1 MKDWEGI
8 EGEGGRLLTSE
19 TYSRRDMEV
28 EARNNRLFTKIFTLT
43 QILGVTTLLLIII
56 WLSLFRNGFAWTSNP
71 KLEFNWHPLFMVLGL
86 VFLYANDY
94 FLLVIGALV
103 YRAFRGE
110 MKKKL
115 KIIHASF
122 HFFAL
127 IFAVIGLQAVFDSHN
142 LNVDG
147 NGNPSPTPNLY
158 SLHSWMGLTVVI
170 LLRVPVIRK
179 FWLYKIKIGVRYVE
193 HFCKWL
199 VGLLTFLFP
208 GMRPAIRTFYM
219 PVHQYFGISI
229 FVGAVATALMGLNE
243 KAFFAIKDYSLKS
256 PEGILVNMIGFCLIV
271 FAGLVVYLT
280 ANSSFKRRATE
291 DEVLLTDT
299 VLE

>member
-56 WLSLFRNGFAWTSNP
+56 WLSLFRNGFAWNSNP

-86 VFLYANDY
+86 VFLYAN
-94 FLLVIGALV
+94 GALV

-170 LLRVPVIRK
+170 L
-179 FWLYKIKIGVRYVE
+179 FA
-193 HFCKWL
+193 CQWL

-208 GMRPAIRTFYM
+208 GMRPAIRTFYL
-219 PVHQYFGISI
+219 PVHQYFGVSI
-229 FVGAVATALMGLNE
+229 FIGAVATALLGLNE
-243 KAFFAIKDYSLKS
+243 KAFFAIKDYSHKS
-256 PEGILVNMIGFCLIV
+256 PEGVLVNMIGFCLIV

-280 ANSSFKRRATE
+280 ANTSFKRRATE